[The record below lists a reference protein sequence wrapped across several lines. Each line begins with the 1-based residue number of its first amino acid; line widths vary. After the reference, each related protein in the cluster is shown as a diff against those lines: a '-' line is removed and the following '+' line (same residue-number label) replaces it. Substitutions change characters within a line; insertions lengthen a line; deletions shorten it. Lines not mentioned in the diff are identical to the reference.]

1 MIINLRSIDL
11 QINSLKRNI
20 QRIIWRIWVLILG
33 CQGLNN
39 SIFNDI
45 TLVFHRKIHYLMWEF
60 SIKLHMKTDIT

>member
-11 QINSLKRNI
+11 QINYLNRNI

-60 SIKLHMKTDIT
+60 RIKLHMKTDIT